1 MLEAAFTQP
10 MRSDPSLLSDDD
22 LARTARDDPA
32 AFSAL
37 YQRYATRLYHYLFG
51 QTGNAADAEDLI
63 AQIFSDLI
71 GALPRYSPRGSFA
84 AWLFTIARRRL
95 VDLRRRD
102 PKWLAIDD
110 LSAFSAPEADP
121 LAQVMDRE
129 RIGRLKKELA
139 SLAADDL
146 ELLRLRFAAE
156 LDFREIARV
165 LGRREPAVR
174 MAMHRLLRRL
184 EDRLEEPHE

>member
-1 MLEAAFTQP
+1 MLEAALTQP
-10 MRSDPSLLSDDD
+10 MCSDYAPLSDDD
-22 LARTARDDPA
+22 QALAALDDPA

-37 YQRYATRLYHYLFG
+37 YQRYATRLYHYLYG
-51 QTGNAADAEDLI
+51 QTGNAADAEDLT
-63 AQIFSDLI
+63 AQVFSDLI

-84 AWLFTIARRRL
+84 AWLFTIARRRV

-102 PKWLAIDD
+102 PKWLKIDD
-110 LSAFSAPEADP
+110 LSAFSAPEVD
-121 LAQVMDRE
+121 LLTQVTDCE
-129 RIGRLKKELA
+129 RIARLKKELA
-139 SLAADDL
+139 SLTADNL

-165 LGRREPAVR
+165 LGRSEPAVR

-184 EDRLEEPHE
+184 EDRLEEHYE